1 MGAKKQMFNNF
12 KYTKIYQILGFKCAL
27 NSCHWKFGACKEELQ
42 SFKIFP
48 KEIKQ
53 THIWAMNIQ

>member
-1 MGAKKQMFNNF
+1 MFNNF
-12 KYTKIYQILGFKCAL
+12 KYTKINQILGFKCAL

-42 SFKIFP
+42 SFKNFP

-53 THIWAMNIQ
+53 THIRTANIQ